1 MKSTRLIGPLL
12 LQLVTLSAF
21 AQKSSDVISIKPA
34 ASFNMEVNEPSD
46 LVWLSS
52 SNRLLAVSDNGYLAE
67 VNLDGTLIRRSP
79 QLGYDLEGLTLTSG
93 GILVVDEMTRRFT
106 LLESDFNRIRSF
118 TVPYSGGRNR
128 SFEALT
134 TLPDGSVLA
143 FTEKSPI
150 WVYHFDT
157 EFRVID
163 EFEFSLKLRDVSA
176 ITWHEGDLWILS
188 DEDRTVLRCTWP
200 RLELKASYRL
210 PIINPEGMAFDGSG
224 NLYVCSDDREKL
236 YFFSA
241 SNFTP

>member
-1 MKSTRLIGPLL
+1 MKSTLIIGLL
-12 LQLVTLSAF
+12 LVQLVTLSAH
-21 AQKSSDVISIKPA
+21 AQKAGGFVSLKPS

-67 VNLDGTLIRRSP
+67 VNLDGSLVRRSP
-79 QLGYDLEGLTLTSG
+79 QLGYDLEGLTLTKD

-106 LLESDFNRIRSF
+106 LLEFDFNRIRSF
-118 TVPYSGGRNR
+118 TVPYAGGRNR
-128 SFEALT
+128 SFEALA
-134 TLPDGSVLA
+134 TLPDGTVLA

-150 WVYHFDT
+150 WVFHLDEQFQL
-157 EFRVID
+157 ID
-163 EFEFSLKLRDVSA
+163 DFEFLIDLRDVSA
-176 ITWHEGDLWILS
+176 INWHDGDLWVLS
-188 DEDRTVLRCTWP
+188 DEDRALLRCSWP
-200 RLELKASYRL
+200 KLEVKASYRL